1 MPKDSKYS
9 TSVAFITVIANLGFW
24 MANGGAKSQNCEHWF
39 CNNGKSIYEC
49 KKYGNH
55 PTRR

>member
-1 MPKDSKYS
+1 MTKDS
-9 TSVAFITVIANLGFW
+9 TSVAFITVIASLGFW

-39 CNNGKSIYEC
+39 CNNGKSYYNC

-55 PTRR
+55 RTTYR